1 MVARSLFTL
10 SVRRT
15 NKLWRRG
22 KGSYSLS
29 SSWNWEGRNTLLS
42 AFVHWENED
51 RASLFCS
58 IWMNLSLKDCNHSF
72 LLHPSP
78 LPLSLPPLSLTIA
91 GVSHTSFS
99 LIPCTILPNT
109 FVPATRLHCESSKG
123 VRPTIF
129 PFELWVI
136 ARANW
141 NYLIPD
147 KVPSHLVIF
156 LPLGMNTSR
165 SISLTGQLCFPLRAW
180 IVTAN
185 W

>member
-1 MVARSLFTL
+1 MSLWSREVYSRCQFDEQI
-10 SVRRT
+10 
-15 NKLWRRG
+15 NYG
-22 KGSYSLS
+22 GGEGSYSLS
-29 SSWNWEGRNTLLS
+29 SSWNWEGRNTELS

-51 RASLFCS
+51 RASIFCS
-58 IWMNLSLKDCNHSF
+58 IWINLSLKNCNHSF
-72 LLHPSP
+72 LPP
-78 LPLSLPPLSLTIA
+78 SLPPLSLSLTIA

-99 LIPCTILPNT
+99 LIPWTILPNT

-141 NYLIPD
+141 NELIPD

-156 LPLGMNTSR
+156 LPLGNEHLEVNFSYW
-165 SISLTGQLCFPLRAW
+165 SIECFPLRAW
-180 IVTAN
+180 MFTVN